1 MEEKFT
7 HLVLVLHG
15 YTLNPKKYDLL
26 KKAIEEAYPKAHV
39 VIPQLPFSA
48 LSMADLNKE
57 SYRMLIEIEKGL
69 LHIEKVNKDVLPKIV
84 IIGHST
90 GSLVARKVYV
100 YACGENEDAPF
111 ENVMESTQPRLW
123 VSHVDRIIL
132 LAGMNRGWSLTHH
145 LYVKTAFLMR
155 VGIVI
160 GKVMKFF
167 GNNPLGFQTRKGSSF
182 ITQLRLQ
189 WLSMIKHATEGKKDT
204 NEKGIGNALVVQL
217 LGTIDDLI
225 PPEDNVDLV
234 TGSNFIYLDV
244 RMTGHLDVIQGDKT
258 GTKKFAMETSTYGY
272 FPMLPFLL
280 AHKRQSKV
288 EWLMDQYVENRAQ
301 YPKAQFSFLGHSNG
315 TYLLA
320 KALNDYPACKFKN
333 VVFAGSVVSQNYNW
347 KKILDQEK
355 RIENVFN
362 FVASSDWVVAMF
374 PKTFQ
379 TMKLQDIGSGGFDG
393 FNELSEHQQMKF
405 VEGSHGAAIEEK
417 YWDDI
422 AHFIVHGKFTDTGEV
437 KNKEVR
443 SRFWKFI
450 GKAAPWPFAIILAV
464 VGVGIYFAYVLP
476 ADPFNGILSVLCI
489 IVAIGIFVTR
499 F

>member
-1 MEEKFT
+1 
-7 HLVLVLHG
+7 
-15 YTLNPKKYDLL
+15 
-26 KKAIEEAYPKAHV
+26 
-39 VIPQLPFSA
+39 
-48 LSMADLNKE
+48 
-57 SYRMLIEIEKGL
+57 
-69 LHIEKVNKDVLPKIV
+69 
-84 IIGHST
+84 
-90 GSLVARKVYV
+90 
-100 YACGENEDAPF
+100 
-111 ENVMESTQPRLW
+111 
-123 VSHVDRIIL
+123 
-132 LAGMNRGWSLTHH
+132 MNRGWSLTHH

-244 RMTGHLDVIQGDKT
+244 RMSGHLDVIQMDSSKAGKTRKDIFKKALTLDYEALANIQTTPAENTLMVDERVTDVVFVIHGIRDTGYWTQKVARRVKAIGDKT